1 MCKRKSSL
9 LVICPSTKH
18 FFVMNT
24 HDITNLHT
32 CMHTRTYTHNHA
44 YTCTKLLPR
53 QDNQSQTYG
62 CDSLHPPSPSSLHA
76 MQCLFHLLFI
86 SVPLFMSSL
95 VGDSILWA
103 SSLDS
108 VSTLMP
114 FTTHSSHTQYGIRKG
129 WFRHAN
135 PPMSSNPQNYDIRTN
150 SNSFLTSQF
159 FIVIG
164 SWLPISL

>member
-18 FFVMNT
+18 FFIMNT
-24 HDITNLHT
+24 HNITNLHI
-32 CMHTRTYTHNHA
+32 CTH
-44 YTCTKLLPR
+44 TCTQPCIHMHEIATKTKTINHKPM
-53 QDNQSQTYG
+53 DV
-62 CDSLHPPSPSSLHA
+62 SPSSLHA
-76 MQCLFHLLFI
+76 MQCLTHLLFI

-95 VGDSILWA
+95 VGDGILWA

-108 VSTLMP
+108 ISTLMP
-114 FTTHSSHTQYGIRKG
+114 FTTDSSHTQYGIRKG